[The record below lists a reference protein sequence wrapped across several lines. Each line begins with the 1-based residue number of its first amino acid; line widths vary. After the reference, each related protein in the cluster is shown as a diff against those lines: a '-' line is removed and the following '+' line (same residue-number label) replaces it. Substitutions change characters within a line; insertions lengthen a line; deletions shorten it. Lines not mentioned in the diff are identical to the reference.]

1 MFFKKYKEKITE
13 LERELG
19 YKQMEINS
27 LKQANDEFKKQISG
41 ERRPS
46 SYCYACKN
54 MVRPEYPQYGPVC
67 KLDIKCKDFKD
78 KEK

>member
-1 MFFKKYKEKITE
+1 MFFNKYKEKIAD
-13 LERELG
+13 LERENYIKQTRIDSLNLG
-19 YKQMEINS
+19 NEE
-27 LKQANDEFKKQISG
+27 LKKQISG
-41 ERRPS
+41 ERRLS

-67 KLDIKCKDFKD
+67 KLDVKCKDFKD